1 MAMLWTNDM
10 VMGYII
16 QKFSLHT
23 ILWILHYSVFKEYD
37 MLPNPQ
43 ERNIRSLAQLFKKYL
58 AKKGFQR
65 FQIHIIIFVYFI
77 YVFFMI
83 LQSNFFKSKSNNSS
97 VITCLIKIFFG
108 WLRLLEIPW
117 KRQYEC
123 ASIFRQV
130 GDIIILCF
138 SYGHLFSLVVPIW
151 ICLYGKKLSMYRS

>member
-58 AKKGFQR
+58 AKKKTLTSR
-65 FQIHIIIFVYFI
+65 RRQINFTV
-77 YVFFMI
+77 
-83 LQSNFFKSKSNNSS
+83 LQEKSQQQAENFGN
-97 VITCLIKIFFG
+97 L
-108 WLRLLEIPW
+108 
-117 KRQYEC
+117 
-123 ASIFRQV
+123 
-130 GDIIILCF
+130 
-138 SYGHLFSLVVPIW
+138 
-151 ICLYGKKLSMYRS
+151 